1 MNKQQTRQSAIQL
14 VITRL
19 FCGHYKWIKTDNT
32 LGCLYEHKCQKCGKK
47 IYRGILDPPIS
58 MV

>member
-1 MNKQQTRQSAIQL
+1 MRIIS

-19 FCGHYKWIKTDNT
+19 FCGHYKWEKTENT
-32 LGCLYEHKCQKCGKK
+32 IGWLHEHKCQKCGKK
-47 IYRGILDPPIS
+47 IYRKIFDPPIS